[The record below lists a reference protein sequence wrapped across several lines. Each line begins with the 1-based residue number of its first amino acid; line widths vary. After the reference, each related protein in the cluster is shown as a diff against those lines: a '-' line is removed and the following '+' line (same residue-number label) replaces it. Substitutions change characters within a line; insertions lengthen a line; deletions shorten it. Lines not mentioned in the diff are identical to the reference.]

1 MAKYKVWLTV
11 KDSYGNTKEL
21 DGGNI
26 DINLSENL
34 AEEDVDN
41 IVDNIKDKIDVSTK
55 SPVYIPEVTSNNMLK
70 FTLTDEATEEK
81 LEFDID
87 KSNDWNDIEN
97 TSGSSYIWEPMV

>member
-26 DINLSENL
+26 DINLD
-34 AEEDVDN
+34 EEDVEN
-41 IVDNIKDKIDVSTK
+41 IVDNLKDNINLETK
-55 SPVYIPEVTSNNMLK
+55 SPVYVPEVTPDNMLK
-70 FTLTDEATEEK
+70 FKLTDEAVEEE

-87 KSNDWNDIEN
+87 KTNDWNKLDN
-97 TSGSSYIWEPMV
+97 TTGSNYVWEPMQ

>member
-26 DINLSENL
+26 DINLD
-34 AEEDVDN
+34 EEDVET
-41 IVDNIKDKIDVSTK
+41 IVDNIKDNITLETK
-55 SPVYIPEVTSNNMLK
+55 SPVYIPEVTPDNMLK
-70 FTLTDEATEEK
+70 FTLTEEATEEK

-87 KSNDWNDIEN
+87 KSNDWNKIEN
-97 TSGSSYIWEPMV
+97 TIGSSYVWEPMK

>member
-26 DINLSENL
+26 DINLD
-34 AEEDVDN
+34 EEDVEN
-41 IVDNIKDKIDVSTK
+41 IVDNIKDNITLETK
-55 SPVYIPEVTSNNMLK
+55 SPVYVPEVTPDNMLK
-70 FTLTDEATEEK
+70 FTLTDEVTEEK

-87 KSNDWNDIEN
+87 KSNDWNKIEQ
-97 TSGSSYIWEPMV
+97 TTGSNYVWERMK